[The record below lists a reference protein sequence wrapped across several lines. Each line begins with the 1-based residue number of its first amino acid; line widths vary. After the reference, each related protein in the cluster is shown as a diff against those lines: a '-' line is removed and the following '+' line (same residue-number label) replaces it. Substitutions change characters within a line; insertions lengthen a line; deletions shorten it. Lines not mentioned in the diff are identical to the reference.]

1 MIHKV
6 EKEELKQYGLHEH
19 DDCAVVITKAE
30 LRKGRYFDEIV
41 LYNFDKEIY
50 KREFDK
56 RKGKNN
62 AKEEY
67 DKIISKL

>member
-1 MIHKV
+1 MIHKFK
-6 EKEELKQYGLHEH
+6 KEELKQHGLYEN
-19 DDCAVVITKAE
+19 DECAVVITKAE

-41 LYNFDKEIY
+41 LYNLDEEVY

-56 RKGKNN
+56 RKGQNN

>member
-6 EKEELKQYGLHEH
+6 KKEELKQYGLYEN
-19 DDCAVVITKAE
+19 DECAVVITKAE

-41 LYNFDKEIY
+41 LYNFGREVY
-50 KREFDK
+50 KKEFDK
-56 RKGKNN
+56 REGQNN